1 MEFEFVQRLL
11 EANQFES
18 EVVEYKKNNKDFTL
32 LGKNI
37 SALSNTAAL
46 LGIDKAYMIFGIEDG
61 TLNIVGTTFKP
72 KKEKK
77 GNEELE
83 SWLHKVLKPNIEFK
97 IHEIIKEEIRLVVFE
112 IEATK
117 ISPIKFNGEA
127 FIRIGSNSKPLEY
140 YPEKEKK
147 LWKVLSGFSFEDEI
161 AKSNLNIQD
170 VYELL
175 DCNKCFDMLNIP
187 YDDYSSDEYIIK
199 HLIEQGLVKNLN
211 NSLAITNLGAIL
223 FAKDLTKFKSLDR
236 KRIRFIRY
244 QGKNKINTLE
254 ELEGKKGYAIGF
266 QGLISYIMQ
275 YAPKNEVIENAIRRN
290 TTLYPEIA
298 IRELVAN
305 AIIHQDFTIEGR
317 NPMIEMYSDRIE
329 ITNNGKSLIDIKRL
343 IDMPSKSRNDKLAN
357 LMRIMGICE
366 ERGSGVDKVIS
377 SVEAYQL
384 PAPDFINDGDY
395 FQVVLFSHMPL
406 EDMSKQDR
414 IRATYQHCCLKWAS
428 KEAMTNASL
437 RVRFKI
443 GDKQH
448 SKASKI
454 ISDTL
459 EAGLIKQQDPENK
472 STKHAKY
479 VPFFV

>member
-1 MEFEFVQRLL
+1 MNFEFIQKLL
-11 EANQFES
+11 EAKTQEN
-18 EVVEYKKNNKDFTL
+18 EVVEYKQNNKEINTL
-32 LGKNI
+32 AKNI

-46 LGIDKAYMIFGIEDG
+46 LGIDKAYLVFGIEDK
-61 TLNIVGTTFKP
+61 TLKIVGTKFKP

-83 SWLHKVLKPNIEFK
+83 SWLHKALTPNIEFT
-97 IHEIIKEEIRLVVFE
+97 IHEISKDEINLVVFE
-112 IEATK
+112 IDATK
-117 ISPIKFNGEA
+117 ISPIKFEEKA
-127 FIRIGSNSKPLEY
+127 YIRIGSNTKQLDK

-147 LWKVLSGFSFEDEI
+147 LWQVLSGFSFETEI
-161 AKSNLNIQD
+161 AKSNLNID
-170 VYELL
+170 DIYDLL
-175 DCNKCFDMLNIP
+175 DCQKCLNMLKIP
-187 YDDYSSDEYIIK
+187 YNDNVSHDYVIENLIK
-199 HLIEQGLVKNLN
+199 LELVKKIN
-211 NSLAITNLGAIL
+211 NSFAITNLGAIL
-223 FAKDLTKFKSLDR
+223 FARDLTKFESLDR

-244 QGKNKINTLE
+244 KGKGKIDALE

-266 QGLISYIMQ
+266 KGLISYIMK
-275 YAPKNEVIENAIRRN
+275 YVPKNEVIENAIRKD

-305 AIIHQDFTIEGR
+305 AIIHQDFTIDGR

-366 ERGSGVDKVIS
+366 ERGSGVDKVID
-377 SVEAYQL
+377 SVEFYQL
-384 PAPDFINDGDY
+384 PAPEFTNDGDY
-395 FQVVLFSHMPL
+395 FQAILFSYMPL
-406 EDMSKQDR
+406 EDMTKQDR

-428 KEAMTNASL
+428 RDVMTNASL
-437 RVRFKI
+437 RARFKI

-459 EAGLIKQQDPENK
+459 EVGLIKQQDPENK
-472 STKHAKY
+472 STKHTKY
-479 VPFFV
+479 VPYFV